1 MRGEGKKAGTMKK
14 ILIVEDEQDYAN
26 IMTQLLEPQGY
37 KIAVA
42 GTVREALNL
51 LTLFTPDLLIVDWN
65 LPDKTGLDLVRE
77 LRAREELRRMRI
89 VMNTIRDAEAD
100 QLAAYMEDVDFYF
113 TKPIKPEIFLGKI
126 KKLLE

>member
-1 MRGEGKKAGTMKK
+1 MKK
-14 ILIVEDEQDYAN
+14 ILIVEDEQDYVN
-26 IMTQLLEPQGY
+26 VMTQLLEPEGY
-37 KIAVA
+37 KIAAA
-42 GTVREALNL
+42 GTVKEALNL
-51 LTLFTPDLLIVDWN
+51 LEMFTPDLLIVDWN

-77 LRAREELRRMRI
+77 LRAHKKFKKVRV
-89 VMNTIRDAEAD
+89 VMNTIRDAEND